1 MKNETILNEIISE
14 GQVNE
19 VASLN
24 LAEIISHLLSNLNPR
39 EQDVLRR
46 RYGLAGSEKETLE
59 SIGRAHKL
67 TRERIRQIENV
78 SVNKI
83 KKNQGSEKLLSKL
96 QKTVGDLLSEHGGVI
111 DKAYLFKILHQL
123 AKLQNVNSESAEY
136 YNHLS
141 FLTSRIIND
150 NLEELN
156 DQELFNDLVKLK
168 EQGIEHLAEVAT
180 EALNKISE
188 AKLMVAT
195 DDLIDLILKS
205 STYQKHV
212 DKFQAPGNLDFSNQM
227 KEALPDY
234 SDKVWGNRVVY
245 GLIKSIKKLDQNKFG
260 NWGHTAWREVLPK
273 TVNDK
278 IYLVLK
284 NHGKPMYYGDI
295 AKRITELGFDAK
307 NVNTATTHNELILDD
322 KYVLVGRGM
331 YGLKEWGYQDGT
343 VADVVEAVLK
353 AAARPMAKD
362 ELTEAVMKQRLVKQ
376 TTVNLALMNK
386 NRFAKNS
393 DGKYIIA
400 TKKI

>member
-83 KKNQGSEKLLSKL
+83 KKNQSSEKLLSKL

-111 DKAYLFKILHQL
+111 DKSYLFKILHQL

-362 ELTEAVMKQRLVKQ
+362 ELTEAVMRQRLVKQ

-393 DGKYIIA
+393 DGKYVIA
-400 TKKI
+400 VKKA

>member
-83 KKNQGSEKLLSKL
+83 KKNQSSEKLLSKL

-156 DQELFNDLVKLK
+156 DQELFNDLLKLK

-227 KEALPDY
+227 KEA
-234 SDKVWGNRVVY
+234 
-245 GLIKSIKKLDQNKFG
+245 
-260 NWGHTAWREVLPK
+260 
-273 TVNDK
+273 
-278 IYLVLK
+278 
-284 NHGKPMYYGDI
+284 
-295 AKRITELGFDAK
+295 
-307 NVNTATTHNELILDD
+307 
-322 KYVLVGRGM
+322 
-331 YGLKEWGYQDGT
+331 
-343 VADVVEAVLK
+343 
-353 AAARPMAKD
+353 
-362 ELTEAVMKQRLVKQ
+362 
-376 TTVNLALMNK
+376 
-386 NRFAKNS
+386 FA
-393 DGKYIIA
+393 
-400 TKKI
+400 

>member
-83 KKNQGSEKLLSKL
+83 KKNQSSEKLLSKL

-111 DKAYLFKILHQL
+111 DKSYLFKILHQL

-156 DQELFNDLVKLK
+156 DQDLFNDLVKLK

-393 DGKYIIA
+393 EGKYIIA

>member
-83 KKNQGSEKLLSKL
+83 KKNQSSEKLLSKL

-393 DGKYIIA
+393 DGKYVIA
-400 TKKI
+400 VKKA

>member
-83 KKNQGSEKLLSKL
+83 KKNQSSEKLQSKL

-393 DGKYIIA
+393 DGKYVIA
-400 TKKI
+400 VKKA

>member
-24 LAEIISHLLSNLNPR
+24 LAEIISHLLANLNPR

-83 KKNQGSEKLLSKL
+83 KKNQSSEKLLSKL

-156 DQELFNDLVKLK
+156 DQELFNDLLKLK

-205 STYQKHV
+205 SAYQKHA

-393 DGKYIIA
+393 EGKYI
-400 TKKI
+400 KKIKKS

>member
-83 KKNQGSEKLLSKL
+83 KKNQSSEKLLSKL

-111 DKAYLFKILHQL
+111 DKSYLFKILHQL

-386 NRFAKNS
+386 NRFAKNGE
-393 DGKYIIA
+393 GKYVIA
-400 TKKI
+400 VKKI

>member
-83 KKNQGSEKLLSKL
+83 KKNQSSEKLLSKL

-393 DGKYIIA
+393 EGKYVIA
-400 TKKI
+400 VKKI

>member
-24 LAEIISHLLSNLNPR
+24 LAEIISHLLANLNPR

-83 KKNQGSEKLLSKL
+83 KKNQSSEKLLSKL

-156 DQELFNDLVKLK
+156 DQELFNDLLKLK

-205 STYQKHV
+205 SAYQKHA

-295 AKRITELGFDAK
+295 AKRIIELGFDAK

>member
-14 GQVNE
+14 SQVNE

-83 KKNQGSEKLLSKL
+83 KKNQSSEKLLSKL

-393 DGKYIIA
+393 EGKYIIA

>member
-393 DGKYIIA
+393 EGKYVIA
-400 TKKI
+400 VKKI

>member
-83 KKNQGSEKLLSKL
+83 KKNQSSEKLLSKL

-111 DKAYLFKILHQL
+111 DKSYLFKILHQL

-393 DGKYIIA
+393 EGKYIIA

>member
-83 KKNQGSEKLLSKL
+83 KKNQSSEKLLSKL

-111 DKAYLFKILHQL
+111 DKSYLFKILHQL

-156 DQELFNDLVKLK
+156 DQELFNDLLKLK

-393 DGKYIIA
+393 EGKYVIA
-400 TKKI
+400 VKKI

>member
-83 KKNQGSEKLLSKL
+83 KKNQSSEKLLSKL

-111 DKAYLFKILHQL
+111 DKSYLFKILHQL

-393 DGKYIIA
+393 DGKYVIA
-400 TKKI
+400 VKKA

>member
-24 LAEIISHLLSNLNPR
+24 LAEIISHLLANLNPR

-83 KKNQGSEKLLSKL
+83 KKNQSSEKLLSKL

-156 DQELFNDLVKLK
+156 DQELFNDLLKLK

-205 STYQKHV
+205 SAYQKHA

-393 DGKYIIA
+393 EGKYIIA
-400 TKKI
+400 VKKS